1 MQEKLTPTSDQLTA
15 VGCAPVINHMP
26 TNDGQAQQKFPDEV
40 IVALHEANI
49 TATCMPIKIDE
60 GEWQAA
66 FFYVLQ
72 PDAPCL
78 GVNAVAADSAS
89 DGAFLSGPFSVALD
103 ADLHEHD
110 NGTMIEIGVEIN
122 TPVEPC
128 MGIMLFLTG
137 HSSTHFEA
145 LKLLSEQE
153 DIPLFIGDQFCNTLW
168 QQRLPLNNEFRL
180 GITGLINEAVTRD
193 AIIRMTDRYDPDAV
207 FADTLAKRQMI

>member
-1 MQEKLTPTSDQLTA
+1 
-15 VGCAPVINHMP
+15 MP
-26 TNDGQAQQKFPDEV
+26 SNDGQAQQKFPDEV

-49 TATCMPIKIDE
+49 TATCMPIKIDQ

-66 FFYVLQ
+66 FFYVIQ

-78 GVNAVAADSAS
+78 VAEHQPDTDTESPQ
-89 DGAFLSGPFSVALD
+89 LEGPFSVALD

-145 LKLLSEQE
+145 LKLLSEQN
-153 DIPLFIGDQFCNTLW
+153 DIPLFIGDQYCNTLW
-168 QQRLPLNNEFRL
+168 QQRVPLDNEFRL